1 MIASLPMYQRPQLV
15 DAHASFWSLI
25 RQRLQIAGQDCP
37 TELSQAADESETWT
51 DPGLVLSQTCG
62 MPYRNSLHG
71 RVTLIG
77 TPDFGLDDCDP
88 GFYRSAVIVRRD
100 DDRQHLTDFA
110 SAMFAYNQNHSQSG
124 FSAAYHHVAPLGF
137 WFERR
142 IMSGGHLRSASL
154 VSEGVADIA
163 TIDAVTWRLI
173 ERYEPFASALKVID
187 WTVQNPGLPYI
198 SRAGVDQSL
207 FFDAVEDAI
216 IGIDQNNRELL
227 GIRGLVS
234 IPAEVYLAVRN
245 PPSEIT
251 AAL

>member
-1 MIASLPMYQRPQLV
+1 MYQRPQLA
-15 DAHASFWSLI
+15 DAHANFWSLI
-25 RQRLQIAGQDCP
+25 RQRLLAVGQQCP
-37 TELSQAADESETWT
+37 AALSQDGDEFETWL

-62 MPYRNSLHG
+62 MPYRNSLHN

-88 GFYRSAVIVRRD
+88 GFYRSAVIVRRN
-100 DDRQHLTDFA
+100 DDRQNVSDFA
-110 SAMFAYNQNHSQSG
+110 SAAFAYNQDHSQSG

-142 IMSGGHLRSASL
+142 MMSGGHLRSAIM
-154 VSEGVADIA
+154 VAEGVADIA

-173 ERYEPFASALKVID
+173 ERYEPFAASLRVID

-198 SRAGVDQSL
+198 SRAGVDRTL
-207 FFDAVEDAI
+207 IFDAVKEAI
-216 IGIDQNNRELL
+216 IGLDRKDRDLL
-227 GIRGLVS
+227 GIRSLVP
-234 IPAEVYLAVRN
+234 IPAEVYLAVKN
-245 PPSEIT
+245 PPPEII